1 MGAPSNAEPDVPD
14 LLQDGVAAG
23 AGADATGDAAEAEP
37 QAPGMSKDSQRLM
50 IAVAILVV
58 VAIAAIAVGI
68 ARKGSNDTASTT
80 NTTATTTATT
90 AAGGGAGKSTTTKAG
105 NTNTTKAAG
114 GCQNGTWPKT
124 YTAKPDA
131 AALKAAGIHVWND
144 NPGWKIRVVDPA
156 APGYKI
162 EVTASLAFD
171 PKAVKAV
178 GGATL
183 DVKDN
188 KVTFELPGG
197 NEAAGVDFGLPCAVD
212 QFTVGIVSQG
222 AIVSPDLIT
231 VGKDAHAVGNPLI
244 VTKVQ
249 G

>member
-1 MGAPSNAEPDVPD
+1 VSDTSDPSEEPTVGAPDPDVPD
-14 LLQDGVAAG
+14 LLQGDDTTAA
-23 AGADATGDAAEAEP
+23 APAAEP
-37 QAPGMSKDSQRLM
+37 DGSSGMSKDSQRLM

-68 ARKGSNDTASTT
+68 ARKGSSDTASTT
-80 NTTATTTATT
+80 NSTATTATT
-90 AAGGGAGKSTTTKAG
+90 AAGSKSSTTKAG
-105 NTNTTKAAG
+105 DTNTTKAAG
-114 GCQNGTWPKT
+114 GCQNGAWPKT
-124 YTAKPDA
+124 YTGKPDA

-144 NPGWKIRVVDPA
+144 NPGWKIRVVDPN

-162 EVTASLAFD
+162 EVVGSLAFD

-178 GGATL
+178 GGATV

-188 KVTFELPGG
+188 KTTIELPGG
-197 NEAAGVDFGLPCAVD
+197 TEAAGIDFGLPCAVD
-212 QFTVGIVSQG
+212 QFTVAFVSKE

-244 VTKVQ
+244 ITKVKA
-249 G
+249 